1 LGLFTVY
8 QNYISQRKSDEV
20 NKLTLELQKK
30 SMALAE
36 QAYEKDK
43 KIELKS
49 STPKFEIRNTGSNGN
64 YMNLSAI
71 LKNVSDIIVSGIK
84 SISFEVITSDNET
97 LITSDKVYSK
107 VYSLTPGQETEIQFH
122 NAEIKSKDI
131 IASNGQQ
138 VYDGV
143 KNCTIV
149 WKFKC
154 EDSIDNT
161 HYYKA
166 SLLIEDSRNYKGELW
181 EVKKVG

>member
-1 LGLFTVY
+1 MLKILISKLYGNLKHTV
-8 QNYISQRKSDEV
+8 
-20 NKLTLELQKK
+20 
-30 SMALAE
+30 
-36 QAYEKDK
+36 
-43 KIELKS
+43 
-49 STPKFEIRNTGSNGN
+49 
-64 YMNLSAI
+64 
-71 LKNVSDIIVSGIK
+71 
-84 SISFEVITSDNET
+84 
-97 LITSDKVYSK
+97 
-107 VYSLTPGQETEIQFH
+107 
-122 NAEIKSKDI
+122 KSKDI